1 MAELDIGALLQAMG
15 LAAEGVL
22 QNKWPQVK
30 SFATTEFQKI
40 AQTVVSIGEGL
51 ASGEITQEQAPLLL
65 DMQKNASRAVIAAV
79 EGMTLIA
86 AEQALNAA
94 LSAGKAIINN
104 FVGLALIA

>member
-1 MAELDIGALLQAMG
+1 MAGLDVGALLRAMG

-40 AQTVVSIGEGL
+40 AQTVTAIGEGL
-51 ASGEITQEQAPLLL
+51 ASGEITQDQAPLLL

-79 EGMTLIA
+79 EGMTLIF

-94 LSAGKAIINN
+94 LSAGKTIINN
-104 FVGLALIA
+104 FVGFALIA